1 MSARVH
7 EAVAGTGPT
16 IEHAIADLATRR
28 LQQSPHRALHT
39 LTCHYHEG
47 MLTLRG
53 RLPTFYTKQVAFAEV
68 LKVDGVEMIVDRIEV
83 HSQNS

>member
-1 MSARVH
+1 MSSSLH
-7 EAVAGTGPT
+7 EPDTAASSTLVQYT
-16 IEHAIADLATRR
+16 IEELATWR
-28 LQQSPHRALHT
+28 LQQSPYAALHT

-68 LKVDGVEMIVDRIEV
+68 LKVEGVEMIMDRIEV
-83 HSQNS
+83 AD